1 MILWVAVSGRL
12 DIQWFSYKLPLLLL
26 LLPGLT
32 GELNKTVGE
41 GRQGNC
47 PQKHKFPRQWNW
59 LPMGDKNCMQEKK
72 MGFKKKKGT
81 PVLALHQISVK
92 HWTYS
97 YVAVPDVVALI
108 VNTAAGCYSH
118 RHASL
123 SFSALLS
130 THAAHSVLIPCV
142 CLKILCRLIHIC
154 HIGTVS
160 SVTVV

>member
-72 MGFKKKKGT
+72 MGFKKKKGN
-81 PVLALHQISVK
+81 A
-92 HWTYS
+92 
-97 YVAVPDVVALI
+97 
-108 VNTAAGCYSH
+108 
-118 RHASL
+118 
-123 SFSALLS
+123 SFSSAPNICKTLNVFIRGCAWRSCFNCQHSCWLLLS
-130 THAAHSVLIPCV
+130 QACELVIQCPAINTRCSFSFDSL
-142 CLKILCRLIHIC
+142 CLSQNIVPFDSYLPYWNRF
-154 HIGTVS
+154 
-160 SVTVV
+160 